1 MDNEDNFIF
10 VGDAYNIPK
19 TNKAP
24 SEDAFFQTVKGVGI
38 SDGVGGWNNYG
49 IECYRFSNTLMQ
61 ECQKIITKMIFHQN
75 QSRGK
80 RFTIQEIECRR
91 QALESN
97 Y

>member
-19 TNKAP
+19 SNKAP

-75 QSRGK
+75 
-80 RFTIQEIECRR
+80 
-91 QALESN
+91 
-97 Y
+97 